1 MGCPGKQWWPIP
13 GSIKEGEGHGLV
25 MGRDR
30 SCGWLSLTILKVFSY
45 VVRVMILWFYH
56 PESMMFKVS
65 KTLECQ

>member
-13 GSIKEGEGHGLV
+13 GSIKESEGHGLV

-45 VVRVMILWFYH
+45 VVRVMIL
-56 PESMMFKVS
+56 
-65 KTLECQ
+65 